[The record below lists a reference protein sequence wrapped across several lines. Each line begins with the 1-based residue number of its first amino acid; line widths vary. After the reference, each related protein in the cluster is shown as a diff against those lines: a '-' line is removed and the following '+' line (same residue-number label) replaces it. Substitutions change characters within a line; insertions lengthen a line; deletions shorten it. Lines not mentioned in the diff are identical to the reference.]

1 MSWKAILLV
10 LIAFITLSDRVYA
23 ARILERS
30 DLFHTRTRLDRE
42 LNELQ
47 GYLHNNKSEQGT
59 FVPHKDSDGKLQ
71 DALQDLYSIH
81 RGLPQAFFPN
91 ASGYYF
97 GKMSVWNQSHTCL
110 LYTSD
115 AADE

>member
-23 ARILERS
+23 ARVLERS

-47 GYLHNNKSEQGT
+47 LS
-59 FVPHKDSDGKLQ
+59 L
-71 DALQDLYSIH
+71 IH
-81 RGLPQAFFPN
+81 I
-91 ASGYYF
+91 
-97 GKMSVWNQSHTCL
+97 
-110 LYTSD
+110 
-115 AADE
+115 